1 MIDPVQNPFLRTTQ
15 RAHAK
20 IFVDKSWLEVVSA
33 SALLSTTFNDAMSD
47 ETIRLVALNPA
58 DYKSTTVSL
67 PKPPRDRSR
76 FAVLLLLVFIPFG
89 GHFFKA
95 AQSAMQPY
103 FMASG
108 LMDATRYG
116 ARCTHNT

>member
-1 MIDPVQNPFLRTTQ
+1 
-15 RAHAK
+15 
-20 IFVDKSWLEVVSA
+20 
-33 SALLSTTFNDAMSD
+33 MSD

-116 ARCTHNT
+116 IMCLRHARADERLLPPPPAAEGGAADSWMG

>member
-1 MIDPVQNPFLRTTQ
+1 
-15 RAHAK
+15 
-20 IFVDKSWLEVVSA
+20 
-33 SALLSTTFNDAMSD
+33 MSD

-95 AQSAMQPY
+95 AQSAMQPLAQSAQPQVSAQLLCAPQPTAQALRQRSR
-103 FMASG
+103 AS
-108 LMDATRYG
+108 
-116 ARCTHNT
+116 ARRKA